1 MAHLKKGYFM
11 RVIFISIFLFI
22 SGCTTSLWSPK
33 YKQEMVDGFYVKSDT
48 GELFV
53 TASSSAYL
61 FDISKNFGEALAL
74 TRKVDFY
81 STFNDFE
88 LRIDNTIQG
97 TVSLTL
103 LSDKPSSELEE
114 QLVSLGFK
122 KDKLLDRFRLTEQ
135 INGQRYV
142 VEGELPL
149 EKLEKSVRIAVAQ
162 PSTFTETAGKIIA
175 TPATIAI
182 DSMIVVP
189 AVFLGA
195 TVMAAG
201 GG

>member
-1 MAHLKKGYFM
+1 MAHLKKRYFM

-81 STFNDFE
+81 PTFNDFE
-88 LRIDNTIQG
+88 LRRDNTIQG

>member
-1 MAHLKKGYFM
+1 M
-11 RVIFISIFLFI
+11 RVILISIFLFI

-33 YKQEMVDGFYVKSDT
+33 YKQEMIDGFYVKSDT

-53 TASSSAYL
+53 TGSSSAYL
-61 FDISKNFGEALAL
+61 FDISKDFGEALAL

-81 STFNDFE
+81 PTFSDIE
-88 LRIDNTIQG
+88 LRKDNTIQG

-103 LSDKPSSELEE
+103 LSDKPSSDLEE
-114 QLVSLGFK
+114 QLISLGFK
-122 KDKLLDRFRLTEQ
+122 KDKLLERFRLTEQ

-162 PSTFTETAGKIIA
+162 PSAFTETAGKIIA

-182 DSMIVVP
+182 DSVVVVP
-189 AVFLGA
+189 AVFFGA

>member
-1 MAHLKKGYFM
+1 M

-22 SGCTTSLWSPK
+22 TGCTTSLWSPK

-53 TASSSAYL
+53 TGSSSAYL
-61 FDISKNFGEALAL
+61 FDISKDFGEALTL
-74 TRKVDFY
+74 TRKEDFY
-81 STFNDFE
+81 PTFNDFE
-88 LRIDNTIQG
+88 LKKDNTIQG

-103 LSDKPSSELEE
+103 LNDKPSPELEE
-114 QLVSLGFK
+114 QLISLGFK
-122 KDKLLDRFRLTEQ
+122 KDKLIERFILTEQ

-182 DSMIVVP
+182 DSAVVVP
-189 AVFLGA
+189 TVFFGA

>member
-1 MAHLKKGYFM
+1 M
-11 RVIFISIFLFI
+11 RVILLSILLFI
-22 SGCTTSLWSPK
+22 SGCTTSLWLPK
-33 YKQEMVDGFYVKSDT
+33 YKQELVDGFYVKSDT

-53 TASSSAYL
+53 TGSSTAYL
-61 FDISKNFGEALAL
+61 FDISKDFGEALAL
-74 TRKVDFY
+74 SRKVEFY
-81 STFNDFE
+81 PTFTDFE
-88 LRIDNTIQG
+88 LRKDNTIKG

-103 LSDKPSSELEE
+103 LSDEPSSELEE
-114 QLVSLGFK
+114 QLVSLGFR
-122 KDKLLDRFRLTEQ
+122 KDKLLKCFRLTEQ
-135 INGQRYV
+135 VNGQRYV

-149 EKLEKSVRIAVAQ
+149 EKFEESLRIAVAQ
-162 PSTFTETAGKIIA
+162 PSTFSETAGKIIA

-182 DSMIVVP
+182 DSVVIVP

>member
-1 MAHLKKGYFM
+1 M

-22 SGCTTSLWSPK
+22 SGCTTSLWAPK

-61 FDISKNFGEALAL
+61 FDISKEFGEALAL
-74 TRKVDFY
+74 SRKVDFY
-81 STFNDFE
+81 PTFKDFE
-88 LRIDNTIQG
+88 LAKDNSIQG

-103 LSDKPSSELEE
+103 LSDKPSSELVE
-114 QLVSLGFK
+114 QLISLGFK
-122 KDKLLDRFRLTEQ
+122 KDKLLERFRLTEK

-149 EKLEKSVRIAVAQ
+149 EKLEKSIRIAVAQ
-162 PSTFTETAGKIIA
+162 PSTFTENASKIIA
-175 TPATIAI
+175 TPAAIAI
-182 DSMIVVP
+182 DSMVVVP

-195 TVMAAG
+195 TVMAADG
-201 GG
+201 G

>member
-1 MAHLKKGYFM
+1 M

-22 SGCTTSLWSPK
+22 TGCTTSLWSPK

-53 TASSSAYL
+53 TGSSSAYL
-61 FDISKNFGEALAL
+61 FDISKDFGEALTL
-74 TRKVDFY
+74 TRKEDFY
-81 STFNDFE
+81 PIFNDFE
-88 LRIDNTIQG
+88 LKKDNTIQG

-103 LSDKPSSELEE
+103 LSDKPSPELEE
-114 QLVSLGFK
+114 QLISLGFK
-122 KDKLLDRFRLTEQ
+122 KDKLIERFRLTEQ

-182 DSMIVVP
+182 DSAVVVP
-189 AVFLGA
+189 AVFFGA